1 MQARSVLRRAAKIDD
16 KIQTAIVKAL
26 RDLGCSVV
34 STAAV
39 GNGFPDLIVGREPV
53 AGSAKWVRPRT
64 VLLEVKNPDMPP
76 SKKRLNDKQ
85 VAFLASWKGEC
96 YRVETVFEAV
106 SIMFGPETAARV
118 CDEIGREN
126 G

>member
-1 MQARSVLRRAAKIDD
+1 MRRAAKIDD

-39 GNGFPDLIVGREPV
+39 GNGFPDLIVARGAWKGLDHHP
-53 AGSAKWVRPRT
+53 ART

-85 VAFLASWKGEC
+85 IAFLASWKGEC
-96 YRVETVFEAV
+96 YRVESVFEAV
-106 SIMFGPETAARV
+106 SIMFGPEKAARV
-118 CDEIGREN
+118 CDEISREQ
-126 G
+126 

>member
-1 MQARSVLRRAAKIDD
+1 MTPRRAAKVDGMAGGIHGE
-16 KIQTAIVKAL
+16 IVKEL

-39 GNGFPDLIVGREPV
+39 GSGFPDLIVGKEAIPG
-53 AGSAKWVRPRT
+53 AAKWVLPRT
-64 VLLEVKNPDMPP
+64 VLLEVKNPAMPP

-106 SIMFGPETAARV
+106 SIMFGPEKASRV
-118 CDEIGREN
+118 QDELNRE
-126 G
+126 